1 MIAEFHEL
9 KERYFAWLKEK
20 TTLQA
25 IDDWVEITT
34 PFLDRHNDYM
44 QIYVRRDVTGYR
56 LTDDGYTISDLEMS
70 GCHLATPKRQ
80 NLLATTL
87 RGFGVQRDKQSNEL
101 FVNASDANFPLRKHN
116 LIQAMLAVNDLF
128 YLASPYVA
136 SFFLEDVES
145 WLDTHGIRY
154 SPRVK
159 LTGASGFDHHFDFV
173 IPKSRSHPE
182 RVLLSLNRPDRA
194 NVERMV
200 FAWEDTKRTRNGEA
214 NAFVLLNDA
223 EQDIAENALAALRAY
238 NVNPILWSDRESVR
252 EELAA

>member
-9 KERYFAWLKEK
+9 KERYFSWLKEK

-25 IDDWVEITT
+25 IDDWVEVTT

-44 QIYVRRDVTGYR
+44 QIYVKRDESGYR

-70 GCHLATPKRQ
+70 GCHLDTPKRQ

-101 FVNASDANFPLRKHN
+101 FVSASDQSFPVRKHR

-136 SFFLEDVES
+136 SFFLEDVVT
-145 WLDTHGIRY
+145 WLDISGIRHF
-154 SPRVK
+154 PNVK
-159 LTGASGFDHHFDFV
+159 LSGKSGFDHHFHFV
-173 IPKSRSHPE
+173 IPKSNVQPD
-182 RVLLSLNRPDRA
+182 RVLLSVNNPNRA
-194 NVERMV
+194 SASNAV
-200 FAWEDTKRTRNGEA
+200 FAWLDSSEA
-214 NAFVLLNDA
+214 RERESRAYALLNDS
-223 EQDIAENALAALRAY
+223 DRA
-238 NVNPILWSDRESVR
+238 VSASILDAFHNHNMHPVPWSERESVR

>member
-9 KERYFAWLKEK
+9 RERYFSWLKEK
-20 TTLQA
+20 TTLRT
-25 IDDWVEITT
+25 IDDWVEVTT

-44 QIYVRRDVTGYR
+44 QIYVRRDESGYR

-70 GCHLATPKRQ
+70 GCHLDTPRRQ
-80 NLLATTL
+80 RLLATTL
-87 RGFGVQRDKQSNEL
+87 SGFGVQRDTQSNEL
-101 FVNASDANFPLRKHN
+101 FVNASDQSFPVRKHR

-128 YLASPYVA
+128 YLASPYVE

-159 LTGASGFDHHFDFV
+159 LTGVSGFDHHFDFV
-173 IPKSRSHPE
+173 IPKSSSHPE
-182 RVLLSLNRPDRA
+182 RMLLSLNRPDRA
-194 NVERMV
+194 NVERTM
-200 FAWEDTKRTRNGEA
+200 FAWEDTKGTRSSEA
-214 NAFVLLNDA
+214 NAYVLFNDKD
-223 EQDIAENALAALRAY
+223 QNIAETAFTALRAY
-238 NVNPILWSDRESVR
+238 KVIPVLWSQRESVR

>member
-9 KERYFAWLKEK
+9 KDRYFSWLKDK
-20 TTLQA
+20 TTLHA
-25 IDDWVEITT
+25 IDDWVEVTT

-44 QIYVRRDVTGYR
+44 QIYVRRDESGYL

-70 GCHLATPKRQ
+70 GCHLDTTKRQ
-80 NLLATTL
+80 NLLASTL
-87 RGFGVQRDKQSNEL
+87 RGFGVQRDKQTNEL
-101 FVNASDANFPLRKHN
+101 FVNASDQSFPVRKHN

-159 LTGASGFDHHFDFV
+159 LTGVSGFDHHFDFV

-182 RVLLSLNRPDRA
+182 RMLLSLNRPDRA
-194 NVERMV
+194 HVERTM
-200 FAWEDTKRTRNGEA
+200 FAWEDTKGTRSSEA
-214 NAFVLLNDA
+214 NAYVLLNDTDQNIT
-223 EQDIAENALAALRAY
+223 ETALTALRAY
-238 NVNPILWSDRESVR
+238 KVNPILWSERETVR